1 MPYMYEKN
9 FGGQSMDVVRCFGN
23 DEYVVQIL
31 FHLWTCLEAG
41 RGNSKRSC
49 FCGGSGS
56 QIMAGASLIVIVT
69 VHFFTCSIKI

>member
-1 MPYMYEKN
+1 
-9 FGGQSMDVVRCFGN
+9 MDVESYFGN
-23 DEYVVQIL
+23 DEDVMLVQIL

-56 QIMAGASLIVIVT
+56 QIMAGAGLIVIVNIR
-69 VHFFTCSIKI
+69 FFTFSIKI